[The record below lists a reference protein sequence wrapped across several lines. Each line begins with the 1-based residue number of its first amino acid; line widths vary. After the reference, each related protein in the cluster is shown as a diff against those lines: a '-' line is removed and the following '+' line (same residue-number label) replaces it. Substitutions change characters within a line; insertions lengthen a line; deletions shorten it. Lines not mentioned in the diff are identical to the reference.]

1 VRPSSWKE
9 ANYNGKDFSMEAL
22 ITQAGADEVIDHQN
36 YLMIEFS
43 SNSIRSFL
51 NFHESEESETS
62 WDLQKDVL
70 LHQ

>member
-1 VRPSSWKE
+1 
-9 ANYNGKDFSMEAL
+9 MEAL

-36 YLMIEFS
+36 YLMIGFS